1 MAWMAAHIFIESS
14 EMSAAQQDLRAP
26 LSELL
31 ADPARRADPEGLIEP
46 PGPVQISAP
55 LDGWIAVTGVRAWL
69 ADLPAAA
76 EHLSRALG
84 AAAVVSFELVG
95 NCYRLRIGQFASG
108 ERKAL
113 LQTPEGDWS
122 CEEEPAVMPLY
133 EDCEQQAYDTLTKL
147 GIPPALVAMGT
158 APFNAT
164 SGEPAT
170 MEAPALTLTPGPA
183 GGEAEVGEQPLS
195 LPLLEG
201 DDAPVLPNGLSQ
213 DFGIALFEERYIEG
227 AAEDET
233 LARLLA
239 IEQAMLERA
248 QRSALAHGGKDE
260 EERVSLTVT
269 YLGGKYQARL
279 DRLLQ
284 AEGHHTPPATM
295 RERPPWWAFW
305 RYLGKV
311 R

>member
-1 MAWMAAHIFIESS
+1 MAWMASHLFIESS
-14 EMSAAQQDLRAP
+14 ESSTQQDLRAP

-31 ADPARRADPEGLIEP
+31 ADPKLRADPEGLIEP

-55 LDGWIAVTGVRAWL
+55 LQGWIVVTGVRAWL

-76 EHLSRALG
+76 QQLSKALG
-84 AAAVVSFELVG
+84 ATIVSFELVG
-95 NCYRLRIGQFASG
+95 NCYRLRIGQFAAG
-108 ERKAL
+108 ERKEL

-122 CEEEPAVMPLY
+122 CEEEPTAMPLY
-133 EDCEQQAYDTLTKL
+133 EDCEQLAYETLTKL
-147 GIPPALVAMGT
+147 GIPAALVAVGT
-158 APFNAT
+158 APFNAAPGDPT
-164 SGEPAT
+164 P
-170 MEAPALTLTPGPA
+170 MEAPALTLNPGPE
-183 GGEAEVGEQPLS
+183 GSQVEQGELPLS

-213 DFGIALFEERYIEG
+213 DFGIALFEERYVEG
-227 AAEDET
+227 ATEDET
-233 LARLLA
+233 LTRLLD

-248 QRSALAHGGKDE
+248 QRSALARGGKDE

-269 YLGGKYQARL
+269 YLGGKYQERL

-284 AEGHHTPPATM
+284 ATGHHTPPATM